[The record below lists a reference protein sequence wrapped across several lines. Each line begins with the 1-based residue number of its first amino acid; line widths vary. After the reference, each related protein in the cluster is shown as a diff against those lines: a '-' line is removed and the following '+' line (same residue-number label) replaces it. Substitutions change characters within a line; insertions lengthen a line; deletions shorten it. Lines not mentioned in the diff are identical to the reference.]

1 MANHELEL
9 TVDLGRS
16 RQGDDPFR
24 VRLVTSPLTELIRAT
39 ERACRVYEL
48 LLIDRPGD
56 IWDYV
61 MVALEAV
68 PPAVTERLPRTD
80 NNVRTGDD
88 GAPTASPLIPF
99 PEFDRLFEYAADDT
113 TDEAEKWLRHRDSAQ
128 MRSFARQALLAVR
141 AAQGRLR
148 SSDPLLSR
156 ISARVSAG
164 EHAFCFLG
172 RDAAREASRR
182 TDSWVSRRPDTHT
195 PAFYASLAEA
205 LRDPDLASVAYLGE
219 GDFRALRMI
228 ATEQARRAART
239 GHEPR
244 HALHTVAMV
253 NRHISNEEWESTI
266 WYVGEGAPLGSQYS
280 LFIEGYGQLTNFSS
294 PELVSS
300 NDSVCKAFLATR
312 DHGEIEG
319 FSSDAGDGWVLY
331 ERRDTRTALR
341 RRGIGRRRYIRT
353 DPILF
358 FPDTELALLS
368 HEKAVVAV
376 GADTP
381 TDMRVALAS
390 VLADWQ
396 RSGGDPLLMI
406 IGDRTPFD
414 AADFRGAITAP
425 TGDADEWSQREW
437 LFTELR
443 QSRPWID
450 VVVAVNAPEW
460 ATLALRDT
468 LQSDRFDPRPWL
480 PWIVATEDESVLKV
494 DQVLAGNAA
503 QAILEADER
512 ARAMRPRR
520 MRS

>member
-1 MANHELEL
+1 M
-9 TVDLGRS
+9 
-16 RQGDDPFR
+16 
-24 VRLVTSPLTELIRAT
+24 
-39 ERACRVYEL
+39 
-48 LLIDRPGD
+48 
-56 IWDYV
+56 
-61 MVALEAV
+61 
-68 PPAVTERLPRTD
+68 
-80 NNVRTGDD
+80 
-88 GAPTASPLIPF
+88 
-99 PEFDRLFEYAADDT
+99 
-113 TDEAEKWLRHRDSAQ
+113 
-128 MRSFARQALLAVR
+128 R

-205 LRDPDLASVAYLGE
+205 LRDPDLVSVAYLGE

-253 NRHISNEEWESTI
+253 NRRISNEEWESTI
-266 WYVGEGAPLGSQYS
+266 WYVGEGAPLGNQYS
-280 LFIEGYGQLTNFSS
+280 LFIEGYGQLTNYSS

-300 NDSVCKAFLATR
+300 DDSVCKAFLATR

-319 FSSDAGDGWVLY
+319 FSSDAGVGWVLY
-331 ERRDTRTALR
+331 ERRDAGTSLR
-341 RRGIGRRRYIRT
+341 RRGMDRRRHMRT
-353 DPILF
+353 LPILF
-358 FPDTELALLS
+358 FPDSELALFS
-368 HEKAVVAV
+368 HEKAVIVV

-381 TDMRVALAS
+381 TDTRVALAS

-396 RSGGDPLLMI
+396 RSGGDPLLVVA
-406 IGDRTPFD
+406 GDRTPFD
-414 AADFRGAITAP
+414 AADFRGALTAP
-425 TGDADEWSQREW
+425 PGDGDAWSQREW
-437 LFTELR
+437 FLTELR

-450 VVVAVNAPEW
+450 VVIAIQAPEW
-460 ATLALRDT
+460 ASLALNDA
-468 LQSDRFDPRPWL
+468 LNHDGYGPQPWL
-480 PWIVATEDESVLKV
+480 PWIVATAGESVLEV
-494 DQVLAGNAA
+494 DQVMAENVAR
-503 QAILEADER
+503 AILEADQR
-512 ARAMRPRR
+512 ARAMGPRR

>member
-1 MANHELEL
+1 MAGYELEL

-16 RQGDDPFR
+16 GRGDDPFL
-24 VRLVTSPLTELIRAT
+24 VRLVTSPLSELIRAN

-80 NNVRTGDD
+80 NNVRTADD
-88 GAPTASPLIPF
+88 GEPAASPLIPF
-99 PEFDRLFEYAADDT
+99 PEFDRLFEYWEEDT
-113 TDEAEKWLRHRDSAQ
+113 TDEAATWLRHRDSAQ

-156 ISARVSAG
+156 ICARISAG
-164 EHAFCFLG
+164 EHAFCFLE
-172 RDAAREASRR
+172 RNAAREASRR
-182 TDSWVSRRPDTHT
+182 ADSWVSRRPDTHT
-195 PAFYASLAEA
+195 PAFYASLAKA

-228 ATEQARRAART
+228 ATAQARRALRT
-239 GHEPR
+239 GHEPG
-244 HALHTVAMV
+244 HALHTMVMV
-253 NRHISNEEWESTI
+253 NRGISNDEWESKI
-266 WYVGEGAPLGSQYS
+266 WHMGDAAPHANQYS
-280 LFIEGYGQLTNFSS
+280 LFIEGYGQLTNHSS
-294 PELVSS
+294 PELASS
-300 NDSVCKAFLATR
+300 DDSVCKAFLATR

-331 ERRDTRTALR
+331 ERRGAGTAIR
-341 RRGIGRRRYIRT
+341 RRGLVRRRYMRT
-353 DPILF
+353 VPILF
-358 FPDTELALLS
+358 FPDSELALLS
-368 HEKAVVAV
+368 HEKAVVV
-376 GADTP
+376 IGADTP
-381 TDMRVALAS
+381 TDTRVALAR

-414 AADFRGAITAP
+414 AADFRGALTAP

-437 LFTELR
+437 FFTELR
-443 QSRPWID
+443 RSRPWID

-468 LQSDRFDPRPWL
+468 LQSDGFDTRPWL
-480 PWIVATEDESVLKV
+480 PWIVATEDESVLAV

-503 QAILEADER
+503 QALIEADQC
-512 ARAMRPRR
+512 ARAMQPRR

>member
-1 MANHELEL
+1 MAGYELEL
-9 TVDLGRS
+9 TIDLGRS
-16 RQGDDPFR
+16 GRGDDSFL
-24 VRLVTSPLTELIRAT
+24 VRLVTSPLSELIRAT
-39 ERACRVYEL
+39 ERACRFYEL

-56 IWDYV
+56 IWNYV

-88 GAPTASPLIPF
+88 GTLAASPLIPF
-99 PEFDRLFEYAADDT
+99 PEFDRLFEYAADGT
-113 TDEAEKWLRHRDSAQ
+113 TDEAEKWRRHRDSAQ

-156 ISARVSAG
+156 ICARISAG

-195 PAFYASLAEA
+195 PAFYASLAKA

-253 NRHISNEEWESTI
+253 NRRISNEEWESTI

-280 LFIEGYGQLTNFSS
+280 LFIEGYGQLTNSS
-294 PELVSS
+294 TPELVSS
-300 NDSVCKAFLATR
+300 DDSVCRAFLATR
-312 DHGEIEG
+312 DLGEIEG
-319 FSSDAGDGWVLY
+319 FSSDAGNGWVLY
-331 ERRDTRTALR
+331 ERLGTRTALR

-358 FPDTELALLS
+358 FPDSELALFS
-368 HEKAVVAV
+368 HEKAVVVV

-381 TDMRVALAS
+381 TDTRVALAS
-390 VLADWQ
+390 ALADWQ
-396 RSGGDPLLMI
+396 RSGGDPLLVVA
-406 IGDRTPFD
+406 GDRSPFD
-414 AADFRGAITAP
+414 AADFRGALTAP
-425 TGDADEWSQREW
+425 LGDGDEWSQREW

-450 VVVAVNAPEW
+450 VVIAIQAPVW
-460 ATLALRDT
+460 ATLALNDALKRDGYG
-468 LQSDRFDPRPWL
+468 PRPWL
-480 PWIVATEDESVLKV
+480 PWIVSTADESVLAV

-503 QAILEADER
+503 QTLIEADRR